1 VTVLHRCSGVPHLGS
16 RGSSFSLPRL
26 SGVPTEVVAV
36 VLTYVLYLIGDAL
49 DKPVFKRISAGKGDR
64 FKSIPL
70 PEAREDAQK
79 NFGVRDGIYSA
90 SMALTAAAAL
100 VSGVEAEMSY
110 MPQWTTP
117 AVTSNAVAAKL
128 RVPRGA
134 FVHDSS
140 GDSSLPGL
148 PSTEQTLT
156 PLY

>member
-70 PEAREDAQK
+70 REAREDAQK

-100 VSGVEAEMSY
+100 GGGDGCALFGCWSGRVEA
-110 MPQWTTP
+110 
-117 AVTSNAVAAKL
+117 
-128 RVPRGA
+128 
-134 FVHDSS
+134 
-140 GDSSLPGL
+140 GDACPC
-148 PSTEQTLT
+148 
-156 PLY
+156 